1 MNDIIE
7 NISVDQLKSIIER
20 IERLNEEAEKIST
33 DTKEVYSEA
42 TGNGFNAKIIRKIV
56 AMRKK
61 KPEEL
66 SEEEAELQLY
76 LDALGM

>member
-7 NISVDQLKSIIER
+7 NISADQLKSIIER
-20 IERLNEEAEKIST
+20 IERLNEEAERIDADK
-33 DTKEVYSEA
+33 KEVYSEA
-42 TGNGFNAKIIRKIV
+42 KNNGFDVKTIRKIV

-66 SEEEAELQLY
+66 SKEEAVLQLY
-76 LDALGM
+76 LDVLGV